1 MRPTRFTDLVIDL
14 VKNQPTASRVQTLA
28 EAGDKQHPRGVVITT
43 AKGEARWQFVG
54 QLPEGAKHDSFDD
67 SPVTGAPVA
76 PGQGPAADDIAE
88 AWFAAT
94 LAQSENAEISDVER
108 WSIREGEREGNYGL
122 TVHFHNGAKVFARLI

>member
-1 MRPTRFTDLVIDL
+1 MRPTRFTDFVIDL

-43 AKGEARWQFVG
+43 ATGEVRWQFVG

-67 SPVTGAPVA
+67 APVTGSPVPA
-76 PGQGPAADDIAE
+76 GQGPTADDIAE

-94 LAQSENAEISDVER
+94 LAQSENPEIAHIER
-108 WSIREGEREGNYGL
+108 WSIRESERAGNYGV
-122 TVHFHNGAKVFARLI
+122 TVHFHNGARIFARVL